1 MVLSYYM
8 ISLFFELWLF
18 KLSLLMS
25 FHFRLTCFQ
34 ILTELKLAQEQ
45 LVVLTL

>member
-8 ISLFFELWLF
+8 ISLFFELWL
-18 KLSLLMS
+18 LSLLMS